1 MNRDSIIK
9 KVEEFAKSA
18 TTEFDSGHDWWHLER
33 VRKLALYIQNL
44 ENQGDRFI
52 IELAALL
59 HDVNDS
65 KFRKPG
71 NSEAGT
77 IINDLL
83 SDVGVERKI
92 IEEVNKINKYISF
105 STSESP
111 DNKSFE
117 FMIVQDADR
126 LDAIGAIGI
135 ARAFNYGGFKNNAI
149 FVPELDKTQ
158 NRPST
163 ILHFYEKLLLLKDMM
178 NTQTASLLALERHRV
193 MKEFLQNFYNEW
205 YFPAKPDHSINL
217 S

>member
-9 KVEEFAKSA
+9 KVEEFAKST

-33 VRKLALYIQNL
+33 VRKMALYIQKM

-59 HDVNDS
+59 HDVNDR

-71 NSEAGT
+71 NNEAGT

-83 SDVGVERKI
+83 SDVGAERKI
-92 IEEVNKINKYISF
+92 IKEVNKINKYISF

-126 LDAIGAIGI
+126 LDAIGAIGV
-135 ARAFNYGGFKNNAI
+135 ARAFNYGGFKNNPI
-149 FVPELDKTQ
+149 FDPDEKENGKENT
-158 NRPST
+158 T
-163 ILHFYEKLLLLKDMM
+163 IGHFYDKLLLLKDLM
-178 NTQTASLLALERHRV
+178 NTPTAKALAEKRHAFLE
-193 MKEFLQNFYNEW
+193 EFLTAFYSEW
-205 YFPAKPDHSINL
+205 ENK
-217 S
+217 